1 MLLRRLKT
9 ITLKKSTKIKQ
20 ANGNRA
26 LEEYETIGT
35 YKVQKQELDDQIS
48 ASIYGA
54 NIVNMCRIK
63 SPLSDL
69 EDFLKSKLNNTTD
82 NISKYFVFIDDN
94 KYKIK
99 SVNSKGVEIELV

>member
-9 ITLKKSTKIKQ
+9 ITLKKSITVKQ
-20 ANGNRA
+20 PNGSRI
-26 LEEYETIGT
+26 EEYETISN
-35 YKVQKQELDDQIS
+35 YEVQKQELDDQIS

-54 NIVNMCRIK
+54 NIAKMCRLK

-69 EDFLKSKLNNTTD
+69 ENLLKSKLNNTTD
-82 NISKYFVFIDDN
+82 NISKYFIFMDN
-94 KYKIK
+94 DKYKIK

>member
-1 MLLRRLKT
+1 MLIRRLKT
-9 ITLKKSTKIKQ
+9 ITLKKSIKTKQ
-20 ANGNRA
+20 SNGSRI
-26 LEEYETIGT
+26 EEYETIDE
-35 YKVQKQELDDQIS
+35 YKVQKQGLDDQIS

-69 EDFLKSKLNNTTD
+69 ENLLKSKLNNTTD
-82 NISKYFVFIDDN
+82 NISKYFIFMDDN

>member
-9 ITLKKSTKIKQ
+9 ITLKKSIKTKQ
-20 ANGNRA
+20 PNGSRK
-26 LEEYETIGT
+26 EEYEIINN
-35 YKVQKQELDDQIS
+35 YEVQKQELDDQIS

-69 EDFLKSKLNNTTD
+69 EKLLKSKLNNTTD
-82 NISKYFVFIDDN
+82 NISKYFIFMDNN

-99 SVNSKGVEIELV
+99 SVNSKGVVIELV

>member
-1 MLLRRLKT
+1 MLVRRLKT
-9 ITLKKSTKIKQ
+9 ITLKKSTTTKQ
-20 ANGNRA
+20 TNGSRI
-26 LEEYETIGT
+26 EEYEAMGN

-54 NIVNMCRIK
+54 SIVNMCRIK

-69 EDFLKSKLNNTTD
+69 ENFLKSKLNNTTD
-82 NISKYFVFIDDN
+82 NISKYFIFMDNN

-99 SVNSKGVEIELV
+99 SVNSKGVVIELV

>member
-9 ITLKKSTKIKQ
+9 ITLKKSIKTKQ
-20 ANGNRA
+20 PNGSRK
-26 LEEYETIGT
+26 EEYEVIGN
-35 YKVQKQELDDQIS
+35 YEVQKQELDDQIS

-63 SPLSDL
+63 SPLADL
-69 EDFLKSKLNNTTD
+69 ENFLKSKLNNTTD
-82 NISKYFVFIDDN
+82 NISKYFIFMENN

-99 SVNSKGVEIELV
+99 SVNSKGVVIELV